1 MYSNTAGRR
10 DMQAIPGNANMIAK
24 DYKAYEAGYKK
35 NYTDDTWYANEIEY
49 TSGTG
54 VDSQMYKVYTERDA
68 YAARDTV
75 TFSEPTGL
83 SLTRQRINIIVQIIL
98 IGLIIAAFATIG
110 VTVTIVL
117 KKTKYDDIDILK
129 S

>member
-1 MYSNTAGRR
+1 
-10 DMQAIPGNANMIAK
+10 
-24 DYKAYEAGYKK
+24 
-35 NYTDDTWYANEIEY
+35 
-49 TSGTG
+49 
-54 VDSQMYKVYTERDA
+54 MYKVYTERDA